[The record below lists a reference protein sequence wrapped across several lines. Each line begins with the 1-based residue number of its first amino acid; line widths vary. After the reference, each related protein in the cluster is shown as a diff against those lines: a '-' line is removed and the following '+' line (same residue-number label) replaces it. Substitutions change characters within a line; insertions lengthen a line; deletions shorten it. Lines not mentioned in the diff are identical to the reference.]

1 MNTINLKTLANTCD
15 DDYALELIK
24 KRYQLEDI
32 KEVEKEGIVKL
43 VQELHLCDNRISYF
57 DGFYLNYRIKQINPE
72 FDLLKYTKEGI
83 LNIELKSKADKIK
96 VLKQQRNSF
105 FYLKAVSH
113 ELDIITYI
121 SNENIFY
128 KYDSNK
134 NLTYQ
139 IDTNEVIKILGKYK
153 TIESTHL
160 DDIFK
165 PSNYLISPFNDTE
178 RFLEHKYILSQ
189 HQQKIVNDI
198 ISLSDN
204 YIIEGKAGTGK
215 SLVLYDVAKKL
226 IKQKNNIMIIHC
238 GYLNEGHDML
248 NQEDRW
254 TIRSIKDGIRDD
266 KFAKLD
272 VILLDEVQRLYPYQL
287 QNIINNAREN
297 DTRLIFSLD
306 PRQYL
311 SEKEGNFNNLDY
323 IKEMILSL
331 KHERL
336 TEKIR
341 SNREIAYFIKELF
354 DNDKKNNIEYKN
366 IEIDNIGIKSDIE
379 EYMDYL
385 ENNSWTFLPLTT
397 SKFDSASFEKY
408 SILKPYLNSHRVI
421 GQEFDN
427 VAIILDSSFEMRNKT
442 LHYKGGNYHYDPVQ
456 MVFQNITRTRRKL
469 KFIVIDNIDL
479 YINLMKIVTKE
490 HFIKII

>member
-83 LNIELKSKADKIK
+83 LNMELKSKADKIK

-165 PSNYLISPFNDTE
+165 PSN
-178 RFLEHKYILSQ
+178 
-189 HQQKIVNDI
+189 
-198 ISLSDN
+198 
-204 YIIEGKAGTGK
+204 
-215 SLVLYDVAKKL
+215 
-226 IKQKNNIMIIHC
+226 
-238 GYLNEGHDML
+238 
-248 NQEDRW
+248 
-254 TIRSIKDGIRDD
+254 
-266 KFAKLD
+266 
-272 VILLDEVQRLYPYQL
+272 
-287 QNIINNAREN
+287 
-297 DTRLIFSLD
+297 
-306 PRQYL
+306 
-311 SEKEGNFNNLDY
+311 
-323 IKEMILSL
+323 
-331 KHERL
+331 
-336 TEKIR
+336 
-341 SNREIAYFIKELF
+341 
-354 DNDKKNNIEYKN
+354 
-366 IEIDNIGIKSDIE
+366 
-379 EYMDYL
+379 
-385 ENNSWTFLPLTT
+385 
-397 SKFDSASFEKY
+397 
-408 SILKPYLNSHRVI
+408 
-421 GQEFDN
+421 
-427 VAIILDSSFEMRNKT
+427 
-442 LHYKGGNYHYDPVQ
+442 
-456 MVFQNITRTRRKL
+456 
-469 KFIVIDNIDL
+469 
-479 YINLMKIVTKE
+479 
-490 HFIKII
+490 

>member
-1 MNTINLKTLANTCD
+1 
-15 DDYALELIK
+15 
-24 KRYQLEDI
+24 
-32 KEVEKEGIVKL
+32 
-43 VQELHLCDNRISYF
+43 
-57 DGFYLNYRIKQINPE
+57 
-72 FDLLKYTKEGI
+72 
-83 LNIELKSKADKIK
+83 
-96 VLKQQRNSF
+96 
-105 FYLKAVSH
+105 
-113 ELDIITYI
+113 
-121 SNENIFY
+121 
-128 KYDSNK
+128 
-134 NLTYQ
+134 
-139 IDTNEVIKILGKYK
+139 
-153 TIESTHL
+153 
-160 DDIFK
+160 
-165 PSNYLISPFNDTE
+165 
-178 RFLEHKYILSQ
+178 
-189 HQQKIVNDI
+189 
-198 ISLSDN
+198 
-204 YIIEGKAGTGK
+204 
-215 SLVLYDVAKKL
+215 
-226 IKQKNNIMIIHC
+226 
-238 GYLNEGHDML
+238 ML

-266 KFAKLD
+266 EFAKLD